1 MNEKILNEGIE
12 PVEDKTKVLI
22 GLVNKSDMS
31 KLAVTA
37 GQYGSLDKSV
47 FELDG
52 LVIRNDDVDIIFSS
66 YEVDA
71 YFSDGTDDIPETDKR
86 RKGYHG
92 EIESDEYDGQER
104 TQTQLDIHTETHE
117 SGCAIC
123 EAVKFG
129 WLPSLGEIAILYK
142 NMESFN
148 NIAELVGATSLS
160 LTEYWTSTQFSEEYM
175 WSADFAN
182 NVSEF
187 WRSKKTLMKV
197 RPCKSAI
204 EYHEIIN

>member
-1 MNEKILNEGIE
+1 MNEELLIGNFDPIENE
-12 PVEDKTKVLI
+12 TKVLI

-31 KLAVTA
+31 KLAVTTE
-37 GQYGSLDKSV
+37 QYNGLDKSM

-52 LVIRNDDVDIIFSS
+52 LIIRNDDVDLIFSS
-66 YEVDA
+66 SEVDA
-71 YFSDGTDDIPETDKR
+71 HFSDGIDDIPETDKR

-92 EIESDEYDGQER
+92 AIESDEYDGQER

-123 EAVKFG
+123 EAIKFG
-129 WLPSLGEIAILYK
+129 WLPSLGEISILYK
-142 NMESFN
+142 NMEEFN
-148 NIAELVGATSLS
+148 NVAENVGATPLS

-182 NVSEF
+182 KVSEF

-204 EYHEIIN
+204 EYNEIIN